1 MIKHYERVSIIIPVF
16 NAEKYLEEC
25 IESVLNQSY
34 PNIEII
40 AVNDGSKD
48 KSPEILDNYSDRIKI
63 ISKENGG
70 VTSAM
75 NAGIKEMTGDW
86 LKLLGADDVL
96 YPNAVEELVKIG
108 NKLENKKNGLLF
120 LIFITS
126 IQRGK
131 LLKSLFSLIL
141 IA

>member
-1 MIKHYERVSIIIPVF
+1 
-16 NAEKYLEEC
+16 
-25 IESVLNQSY
+25 
-34 PNIEII
+34 
-40 AVNDGSKD
+40 
-48 KSPEILDNYSDRIKI
+48 
-63 ISKENGG
+63 
-70 VTSAM
+70 M